1 MIRIIVLTKCP
12 CCDKILDWDKSFVA
26 SSWIQCKYC
35 NYDEDWESW
44 EILGTFRGYI
54 LCA

>member
-35 NYDEDWESW
+35 NYYEDYESW
-44 EILGTFRGYI
+44 ENTRNV
-54 LCA
+54 